1 MVNGSDIIGYAK
13 QFIGVP
19 YVSCGTTPKGFDC
32 SGLVQYVYR
41 HFGIN
46 ISRTTRT
53 QINDG
58 REVGRNNLQLGDLV
72 FPSSGHVTLYIGNN
86 QVLHAPEP
94 GDRVKISPLWKFWRA
109 RRILPDE
116 NRNPTPNPTPV
127 PIPKNEK
134 IKPGTFTLHT
144 STALHRTDDNF
155 EFLVGD
161 YNHNGRPDVYCIKK
175 NGTGSGKTEV
185 HILNGEN
192 NYQNFLLQTPTALH
206 ETDGNW
212 QFCLGDYNHNGCL
225 DLYCIAKRNTGSHS
239 TEVHILSGKSNF
251 SKFILHTGTILHET
265 DENWKFCLGDYNN
278 NGCLDLYCIPRRNTG
293 SKSTEVHVLSGK
305 ENFQKFLLHTGTK
318 LHETDENWDFG
329 LSGKNLCCIAKRG
342 TGTRTTEVHISNG
355 NNNFQDFLLQTG
367 TDLHET
373 GKDFCF
379 YAYGDTLFAFS
390 KNGASNSTEVHCLSI
405 QL

>member
-1 MVNGSDIIGYAK
+1 
-13 QFIGVP
+13 
-19 YVSCGTTPKGFDC
+19 
-32 SGLVQYVYR
+32 
-41 HFGIN
+41 
-46 ISRTTRT
+46 
-53 QINDG
+53 
-58 REVGRNNLQLGDLV
+58 
-72 FPSSGHVTLYIGNN
+72 
-86 QVLHAPEP
+86 
-94 GDRVKISPLWKFWRA
+94 VKISPLWKFWRA

-116 NRNPTPNPTPV
+116 NPTPV
-127 PIPKNEK
+127 PISKKEK
-134 IKPGTFTLHT
+134 IKPITFTLHT

-161 YNHNGRPDVYCIKK
+161 YNHNGKPDVYCIKK

-212 QFCLGDYNHNGCL
+212 QFCLGDYNHDGCL

-251 SKFILHTGTILHET
+251 SEFILHTGTILHET

-278 NGCLDLYCIPRRNTG
+278 NGCLDLYCIPRRNTN

-305 ENFQKFLLHTGTK
+305 ENFQNFLLHTGTK